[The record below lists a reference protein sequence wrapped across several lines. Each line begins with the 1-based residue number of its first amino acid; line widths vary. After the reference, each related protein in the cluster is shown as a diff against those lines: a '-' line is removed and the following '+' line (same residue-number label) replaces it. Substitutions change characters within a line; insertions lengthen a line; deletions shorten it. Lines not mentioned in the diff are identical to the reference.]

1 MIYIIH
7 IMRSD
12 NAGGARGAWPSR
24 PTVSVLP
31 PGSRRQD
38 AGTEPSPCR
47 SFCHSFPSTLP
58 IPVSN
63 QSQPRRDRSAG
74 VTPKG
79 FRNPVLDSG
88 RPKPQGPPQGP
99 PQTPPVSSWRG
110 STGLRPCSRV
120 ERSPSVGRITPFGL
134 RARRLPPRLPQLRRP
149 CLHRGSH
156 RGCHH
161 GCHHGVSERAAF
173 AQPPTAPHGQN
184 SVTTVPA
191 TPIDSERGCPRP
203 RAWLRV
209 DVSPPAFD
217 ANCCPTIAPNSQ
229 RSRSSA

>member
-1 MIYIIH
+1 LIYIIH

-58 IPVSN
+58 IPLPN
-63 QSQPRRDRSAG
+63 RSQPRRDRSAG
-74 VTPKG
+74 VTPKR

-88 RPKPQGPPQGP
+88 RPKPQGPPQGPPQTP

-120 ERSPSVGRITPFGL
+120 ERSPSVGRITLFGL
-134 RARRLPPRLPQLRRP
+134 RARRLPPRLPQARRP

-161 GCHHGVSERAAF
+161 GCHHGCLRASGLR
-173 AQPPTAPHGQN
+173 PTAH
-184 SVTTVPA
+184 
-191 TPIDSERGCPRP
+191 
-203 RAWLRV
+203 
-209 DVSPPAFD
+209 
-217 ANCCPTIAPNSQ
+217 
-229 RSRSSA
+229 RSSWTEFCHHRADDAHRQRAGFVRDLEHGCEST